1 MPMKKRLL
9 LSLLVLSGLL
19 LQAQQVLIQQF
30 DGTFPPTGWTIDA
43 HAANWSAEQSTYA
56 GGTAP
61 EAVMSWSP
69 EFNGMTRLIS
79 PEIDMTGASAALL
92 QFKHFI
98 DHYSG
103 NYQIGVATRSNGGAW
118 TNAWTKTVTAS
129 IDAIT
134 VMVPINDANVNSSTF
149 QFCIFFNGN
158 SYNINSWS
166 VDDIILSIPYEL
178 DGAVTAL
185 NVPTYFVGS
194 TDVKGTIANVGT
206 SNIVS
211 FKLNWQLNDGEVKSD
226 IIVGQNI
233 AIGQTYDFTSTHT
246 LTPEPG
252 VHNLKVWLS
261 TVNGTTIP
269 DNDPLNDTM
278 AKTLRIPTQTV
289 ARMPFFEEFT
299 SSTCGPCASFNNSVF
314 NPFLA
319 QNEEE
324 LVYVKYQMDWP
335 GAGDP
340 YYTEEGGV
348 RRAYYG
354 VNAVPMLYVDGKNV
368 ATTSPGVNAA
378 FTNSLA
384 TPAFIDIDSY
394 YAIDGNNVII
404 KGQFISYADLVD
416 ATLHIVVF
424 EGITTQNVAS
434 NGETEFH
441 HVMMRLL
448 PDGYGTSIATI
459 QNGEPF
465 QFEHNVDMSTTNVEE
480 MDDLQVAIFLQ
491 DNVTKEIF
499 QAAYADLSG
508 VGVSNL
514 QPGKLSIYPNPVNG
528 EQISVRIPESMNRN
542 VKIEVRNSMGS
553 IVDVFNVANP
563 AGIYSFGNVYSPGLY
578 TIRVYDSS
586 NQVSGK
592 FICIK

>member
-1 MPMKKRLL
+1 M
-9 LSLLVLSGLL
+9 VLSGLM
-19 LQAQQVLIQQF
+19 LQAQQVLNEQF
-30 DGTFPPTGWTIDA
+30 DGTFPPTGWSIDA
-43 HAANWSAEQSTYA
+43 HAANWSAEQSMYA

-69 EFNGMTRLIS
+69 EFNGMTMLIS

-92 QFKHFI
+92 QFKHFV

-103 NYQIGVATRSNGGAW
+103 SYQIGVATRSNGGTW

-129 IDAIT
+129 IDAVT
-134 VMVPINDANVNSSTF
+134 MMVPIIDANVSSSTF
-149 QFCIFFNGN
+149 QFCVFFNGN

-166 VDDIILSIPYEL
+166 IDDIILSIPYEL
-178 DGAVTAL
+178 DGAITAL
-185 NVPTYFVGS
+185 DIPTYFVGS
-194 TDVKGTIANVGT
+194 ADVKGTIANVG
-206 SNIVS
+206 SSDIVS
-211 FKLNWQLNDGEVKSD
+211 FKINWQLNDGEVNSD
-226 IIVGQNI
+226 IIVGQDI

-246 LTPEPG
+246 LTAEPG
-252 VHNLKVWLS
+252 VHTLNVWIS
-261 TVNGTTIP
+261 TVNGTTVP
-269 DNDPLNDTM
+269 DNDPMNDTM
-278 AKTLRIPTQTV
+278 TKILRIPTQTV
-289 ARMPFFEEFT
+289 ARLPFFEEFT

-314 NPFLA
+314 NPFLV

-335 GAGDP
+335 GNGDP

-348 RRAYYG
+348 RRGYYG

-368 ATTSPGVNAA
+368 ATSFTGVNNA
-378 FTNSLA
+378 FNASLA

-416 ATLHIVVF
+416 ATLHVVVF
-424 EGITTQNVAS
+424 EGITTQNIAS

-448 PDGYGTSIATI
+448 PDGYGTSIESI
-459 QNGEPF
+459 QTGEPF
-465 QFEHNVDMSTTNVEE
+465 LFEHNVDMSTTNVEE

-508 VGVSNL
+508 VGTGNL
-514 QPGKLSIYPNPVNG
+514 QNGKLAIYPNPVNG
-528 EQISVRIPESMNRN
+528 ELISVRITATMNNN
-542 VKIEVRNSMGS
+542 VRIEIRNSIGA
-553 IVDVFNVANP
+553 IVDVLNATTAN
-563 AGIYSFGNVYSPGLY
+563 GIYSFANIYSPGLY
-578 TIRVYDSS
+578 TIRVYDNA
-586 NQVSGK
+586 NQVTGK
-592 FICIK
+592 FISIK

>member
-9 LSLLVLSGLL
+9 LSFLVLSGLL
-19 LQAQQVLIQQF
+19 LQAQQVLNQQF
-30 DGTFPPTGWTIDA
+30 EGTFPPTGWTIDA
-43 HAANWSAEQSTYA
+43 HAANWSADQSSYA
-56 GGTAP
+56 GGNAP

-69 EFNGMTRLIS
+69 EFNDISRLIS
-79 PEIDMTGASAALL
+79 PEIDLTGESTVLL

-98 DHYSG
+98 DHYG
-103 NYQIGVATRSNGGAW
+103 NSYQVGVATRSNGGAW
-118 TNAWTKTVTAS
+118 TNAWTKTVNSS
-129 IDAIT
+129 IDAVT
-134 VMVPINDANVNSSTF
+134 VMVPISDANVNSSSF
-149 QFCIFFNGN
+149 QFCLFFNGN

-166 VDDIILSIPYEL
+166 VDDIVLSIPYEL
-178 DGAVTAL
+178 DGAMTAL
-185 NVPTYFVGS
+185 DVPTYFVGS
-194 TDVKGTIANVGT
+194 TDVMGTIANVGT

-211 FKLNWQLNDGEVKSD
+211 FKINWQLNDGEVNSD

-233 AIGQTYDFTSTHT
+233 AIGQTYDFASTHS
-246 LTPEPG
+246 LTPGAG
-252 VHNLKVWLS
+252 VHTLKVWLS
-261 TVNGTTIP
+261 TINGTTIP

-278 AKTLRIPTQTV
+278 TKILRIPTQTV
-289 ARMPFFEEFT
+289 ARLPFFEEFT
-299 SSTCGPCASFNNSVF
+299 SSTCAPCASFNNGVF

-319 QNEEE
+319 QHEEE

-348 RRAYYG
+348 RRGYYG
-354 VNAVPMLYVDGKNV
+354 VNAVPMLYVDGRNV
-368 ATTSPGVNAA
+368 ATTSPGVNNA
-378 FTNSLA
+378 FNTSMA

-404 KGQFISYADLVD
+404 KGQFVSYADLVD
-416 ATLHIVVF
+416 ATLHVVVF
-424 EGITTQNVAS
+424 EGITTQNVAT

-448 PDGYGTSIATI
+448 PDGYGTSIENI
-459 QNGEPF
+459 QSGEPF
-465 QFEHNVDMSTTNVEE
+465 LFEHNVDMSTTNVEE

-514 QPGKLSIYPNPVNG
+514 QSGKLTIYPNPVNG
-528 EQISVRIPESMNRN
+528 EQISVRIPESMNSN
-542 VKIEVRNSMGS
+542 VKIEIRNSIGV
-553 IVDVFNVANP
+553 IVDVLNETIAN
-563 AGIYSFGNVYSPGLY
+563 GIISIDNVYSPGLY
-578 TIRVYDSS
+578 TIRVFDYA
-586 NQVSGK
+586 NQVAGK
-592 FICIK
+592 FISIK

>member
-1 MPMKKRLL
+1 
-9 LSLLVLSGLL
+9 
-19 LQAQQVLIQQF
+19 
-30 DGTFPPTGWTIDA
+30 
-43 HAANWSAEQSTYA
+43 
-56 GGTAP
+56 
-61 EAVMSWSP
+61 
-69 EFNGMTRLIS
+69 
-79 PEIDMTGASAALL
+79 
-92 QFKHFI
+92 
-98 DHYSG
+98 
-103 NYQIGVATRSNGGAW
+103 
-118 TNAWTKTVTAS
+118 
-129 IDAIT
+129 
-134 VMVPINDANVNSSTF
+134 
-149 QFCIFFNGN
+149 
-158 SYNINSWS
+158 
-166 VDDIILSIPYEL
+166 
-178 DGAVTAL
+178 
-185 NVPTYFVGS
+185 
-194 TDVKGTIANVGT
+194 
-206 SNIVS
+206 
-211 FKLNWQLNDGEVKSD
+211 
-226 IIVGQNI
+226 
-233 AIGQTYDFTSTHT
+233 
-246 LTPEPG
+246 
-252 VHNLKVWLS
+252 
-261 TVNGTTIP
+261 
-269 DNDPLNDTM
+269 
-278 AKTLRIPTQTV
+278 
-289 ARMPFFEEFT
+289 MPFFEEFT